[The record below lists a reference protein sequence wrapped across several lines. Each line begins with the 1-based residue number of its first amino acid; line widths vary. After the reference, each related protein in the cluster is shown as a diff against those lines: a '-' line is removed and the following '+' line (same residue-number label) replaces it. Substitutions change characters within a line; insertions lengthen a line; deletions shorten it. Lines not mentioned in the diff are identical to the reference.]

1 LIYVTDDDSIE
12 LKMSTSPYSQDL
24 REKVIKYLEEGNNKR
39 AASKVFQ
46 LSPTTVNTWC
56 VRYKK
61 EGHYQARKRLGAKPS
76 IEIGDFIKYVEE
88 NPDSRTED
96 IGRKFGISAS
106 GARYWLRRLGFSYKK
121 KPLLIWK
128 LKQTSDISI

>member
-1 LIYVTDDDSIE
+1 MIYVTDDNIK

-24 REKVIKYLEEGNNKR
+24 REKVIKYLEEGNSQR

-46 LSPTTVNTWC
+46 LSPRTVNTWY

-61 EGHYQARKRLGAKPS
+61 EGNYQARKRLGAKPS
-76 IEIGDFIKYVEE
+76 IEIDDFIKYVEE
-88 NPDSRTED
+88 NRDSRTED

-106 GARYWLRRLGFSYKK
+106 GARYWLRQLGFSYKK
-121 KPLLIWK
+121 KPLFIWK
-128 LKQTSDISI
+128 LKQRSNISI